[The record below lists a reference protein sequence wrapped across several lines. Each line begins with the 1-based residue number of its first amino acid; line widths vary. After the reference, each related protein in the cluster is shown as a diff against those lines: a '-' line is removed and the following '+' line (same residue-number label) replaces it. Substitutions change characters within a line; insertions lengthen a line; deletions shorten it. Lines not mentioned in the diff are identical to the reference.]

1 MSEVSDKSQ
10 SGMFAEPPVER
21 GFPTAAVAIA
31 AVAVVILVAVLVV
44 MNRHHAPLKAG
55 NTIQPVAA
63 YASNLV
69 ISNIQMSEADS
80 QLGGKST
87 YIDGHIANHGT
98 ATVTAITTQE
108 IFSNDLSMPPQV
120 ESTDLLRISSREPYV
135 DTEPLSAAPLAPGAE
150 ADFRLIFENINSN
163 WNTQPPAIHLTG
175 ISTR

>member
-1 MSEVSDKSQ
+1 MSEVSNKSQ

-21 GFPTAAVAIA
+21 GFPTTAVAIA
-31 AVAVVILVAVLVV
+31 AVAVVILVGVLVL
-44 MNRHHAPLKAG
+44 MDRNHAPVRAG

-63 YASNLV
+63 YAANLA
-69 ISNIQMSEADS
+69 ISKIEMSEADS
-80 QLGGKST
+80 QLGGKSI

-98 ATVTAITTQE
+98 ATVTAIMTQE

-120 ESTDLLRISSREPYV
+120 EMTPLFLISSREPYI
-135 DTEPLSAAPLAPGAE
+135 DTEPVSAAPLAPGGE

-175 ISTR
+175 VSTR